1 MKITKYLPISQIAAD
16 VEAEDKKAAIEF
28 LVKMMTDRGMIPAEK
43 APEVFQAVLEREA
56 LTSTGLGYGLAL
68 PHVRTEVVPKIEL
81 VFARSRKGVDFEALD
96 GNTVHFLFLVLA
108 PARCVDEYL
117 KVISLISSLMKNESV
132 RQRLLSAKNAEEI
145 FGIINQAD

>member
-1 MKITKYLPISQIAAD
+1 MKITKYLPLSQISAD
-16 VEAEDKKAAIEF
+16 LEAKDKKAAIEF
-28 LVKMMTDRGMIPAEK
+28 LLKMMTDRGMVQAEK
-43 APEVFQAVLEREA
+43 APEVYQALLEREA

-96 GNTVHFLFLVLA
+96 GNPVYFLFLVLA

-145 FGIINQAD
+145 FGVIDRAA

>member
-1 MKITKYLPISQIAAD
+1 MKLTKYLPVSQIAPEL
-16 VEAEDKKAAIEF
+16 EAKDKKGAIE
-28 LVKMMTDRGMIPAEK
+28 LLLKLMIEKGLIPAEK
-43 APEVFQAVLEREA
+43 EAEVFQAVLEREA

-68 PHVRTEVVPKIEL
+68 PHVRTEATARIVL

-132 RQRLLSAKNAEEI
+132 RRRLLSAKNAEEI
-145 FGIINQAD
+145 FAVFDQSD